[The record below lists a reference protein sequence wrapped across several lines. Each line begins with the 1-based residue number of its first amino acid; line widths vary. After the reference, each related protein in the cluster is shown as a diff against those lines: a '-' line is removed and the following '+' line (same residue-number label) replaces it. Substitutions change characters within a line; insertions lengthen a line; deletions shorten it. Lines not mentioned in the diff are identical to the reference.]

1 MYVIIAGG
9 GTVGYYT
16 AQFLNKANHDVVV
29 IEQDKS
35 RAEELSEKLDAVV
48 INGNAV
54 EVKMLQEAGVENADV
69 LLALTGSD
77 DSNILISILGK
88 QLGAKR
94 VLTRITHIE
103 YSEDIFKKLG
113 IDSVI
118 YPELAVATQIEEM
131 VGNPDISGFAML
143 EEGDID
149 VVEFRIEADSKL
161 AGKFIDDVKLPE
173 NSKIVA
179 ILRGSKIEV
188 TKSDLKIRAGDNV
201 LVLTNSKEIEKV
213 KKAFGK

>member
-16 AQFLNKANHDVVV
+16 AQFLNKAKHDVVV
-29 IEQDKS
+29 IEQDKA
-35 RAEELSEKLDAVV
+35 RAEELSEKLDAVI

-54 EVKMLQEAGVENADV
+54 EVKVLQEAGVENTDV

-131 VGNPDISGFAML
+131 VGDPDISGFAML

-149 VVEFRIEADSKL
+149 VVEFKIESDSKL
-161 AGKFIDDVKLPE
+161 VGGFIDDVKLPE

-201 LVLTNSKEIEKV
+201 LVLTNNKEIEKV